1 MRILHYCARVRL
13 EDGGVVRAVLDL
25 TSALTGSGKDVLLMA
40 TDGQDLPAGSDGPQ
54 TLLTGSFDRPPNR
67 FSSARLQ
74 TLEDHIAKADVLHLH
89 TPWEVANTQLAAI
102 ARRCGT
108 PYIVSLHGMLDDWCM
123 RQKRLKKR
131 AYLLLAGRRMLHGAA
146 AVHCT
151 AEAEARQARRWIRRA
166 QLRVVPLVFEPSSYL
181 YPPPSA
187 DPSKHWP
194 ALCGDTPVI
203 LFLSRLHFKKGVDR
217 LIDAAAKVAGNRP
230 IRLVIAG
237 SGEEQYEQALRQHTE
252 SLDLNNVVEFVGFV
266 QGDRKIALYR
276 TADLFVLP
284 TSQENFGLA
293 LPEAMGSGLPAITTK
308 GVDIWPELEDSGG
321 AIIAEKDSGSIA
333 AAIESLLDDDERI
346 AAMGAAGRDWVEATF
361 AGDAVVNRFIDLYR
375 QAMHHERST

>member
-25 TSALTGSGKDVLLMA
+25 TSALMGSGKDVLLMA
-40 TDGQDLPAGSDGPQ
+40 TDGQDLPAGGDSPQ
-54 TLLTGSFDRPPNR
+54 TMLTGSFDRPPNR
-67 FSSARLQ
+67 FSAARLQ
-74 TLEDHIAKADVLHLH
+74 TLEDHIAQADVLHLH
-89 TPWEVANTQLAAI
+89 TPWEIANTQLAAI

-108 PYIVSLHGMLDDWCM
+108 PYIVSLHGMFDTWCM
-123 RQKRLKKR
+123 RQKGFKKR
-131 AYLLLAGRRMLHGAA
+131 AYLLIAGRRMLHGAA

-151 AEAEARQARRWIRRA
+151 AEAEARQAKRWIRRA
-166 QLRVVPLVFEPSSYL
+166 KLRVAPLVFDPSSYL

-203 LFLSRLHFKKGVDR
+203 LFLSRLHYKKGVDR
-217 LIDAAAKVAGNRP
+217 LIDAAAKVAGKRP
-230 IRLVIAG
+230 IRVVIAG
-237 SGEEQYEQALRQHTE
+237 SGEEQYEQALRQQTE
-252 SLDLNNVVEFVGFV
+252 SLNLNDVVEFVGFV

-308 GVDIWPELEDSGG
+308 GVDIWPELEGSGG
-321 AIIAEKDSGSIA
+321 AIITEQDSNSIA
-333 AAIESLLDDDERI
+333 SALESLLGDDERI
-346 AAMGAAGRDWVEATF
+346 AAMGAAGRDWVEGTF
-361 AGDAVVNRFIDLYR
+361 AGDAVVNRYIDLYR
-375 QAMHHERST
+375 SAMHDERST